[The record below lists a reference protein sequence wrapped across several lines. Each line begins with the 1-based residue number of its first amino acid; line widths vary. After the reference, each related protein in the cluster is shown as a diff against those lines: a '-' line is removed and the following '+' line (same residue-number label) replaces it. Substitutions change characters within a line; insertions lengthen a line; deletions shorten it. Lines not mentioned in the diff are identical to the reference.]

1 MDLSFE
7 QLKSMVVFAH
17 VAGRG
22 SFSAAARHMGLSRG
36 VVSYHIKKLER
47 QLGVQLLNRS
57 TRSLSLTEEGR
68 SYYAFCKTIT
78 EQAASAQQQME
89 NFRQVPEG
97 LLKITCPVNMGLQII
112 VPALN
117 EFKQRYPKIELDIVL
132 ADQVVNILEE
142 GIDLAIR
149 GAPLADSSLQAVQ
162 LAVLKTHICGS
173 PAYFRKHGRP
183 QSPEDLSRH
192 NWVMYQLSSG
202 SLELRKGERSF
213 SIRPQGDI
221 STNNAAARTAFV
233 EGGHGLG
240 RIPAYDA
247 APKIRGGTL
256 ESVLDDYQLN
266 DIEVYGV
273 FAPGAAKT
281 KKLRVLLDF
290 LKLHYAGLEHQRL
303 LSV

>member
-57 TRSLSLTEEGR
+57 TRSLSLTDEGR
-68 SYYAFCKTIT
+68 SYYAYCKTIT

-117 EFKQRYPKIELDIVL
+117 EFKQRYPRIELDIVL

-162 LAVLKTHICGS
+162 LAVLKPISADRRRTSVNMAGHS
-173 PAYFRKHGRP
+173 HRKISAGITG
-183 QSPEDLSRH
+183 LCI
-192 NWVMYQLSSG
+192 SSHRAAW
-202 SLELRKGERSF
+202 SCAKG
-213 SIRPQGDI
+213 
-221 STNNAAARTAFV
+221 NV
-233 EGGHGLG
+233 
-240 RIPAYDA
+240 
-247 APKIRGGTL
+247 
-256 ESVLDDYQLN
+256 
-266 DIEVYGV
+266 
-273 FAPGAAKT
+273 
-281 KKLRVLLDF
+281 
-290 LKLHYAGLEHQRL
+290 
-303 LSV
+303 LSVSGLREIFPPITPLLVPHLWKVGTGWGGYLLMMPPRKSTGNAGVCTG

>member
-1 MDLSFE
+1 MNLSFE

-22 SFSAAARHMGLSRG
+22 SFSAAARHLGLSRG
-36 VVSYHIKKLER
+36 VVSYHIKKLEQ

-57 TRSLSLTEEGR
+57 TRSLSLTDEGR
-68 SYYAFCKTIT
+68 TYYAYCKTIT

-89 NFRQVPEG
+89 NYKLVPEG

-117 EFKQRYPKIELDIVL
+117 VFKEQYPRIELDIVL

-149 GAPLADSSLQAVQ
+149 GAPLTDSGLQAMH
-162 LAVLKTHICGS
+162 LAVLKTHICGA
-173 PAYFRKHGRP
+173 PAYFNRHGRP
-183 QSPEDLSRH
+183 GSPEDLSRH
-192 NWVMYQLSSG
+192 NWIMYQLSSG
-202 SLELRKGERSF
+202 TLELRKGERSF
-213 SIRPQGDI
+213 SIRPRGDI

-247 APKIRGGTL
+247 IPKIRAGTI
-256 ESVLDDYQLN
+256 ESVLDDYQLD
-266 DIEVYGV
+266 DIQVYGV

-290 LKLHYAGLEHQRL
+290 LKLHYSQLENQRQM
-303 LSV
+303 SI